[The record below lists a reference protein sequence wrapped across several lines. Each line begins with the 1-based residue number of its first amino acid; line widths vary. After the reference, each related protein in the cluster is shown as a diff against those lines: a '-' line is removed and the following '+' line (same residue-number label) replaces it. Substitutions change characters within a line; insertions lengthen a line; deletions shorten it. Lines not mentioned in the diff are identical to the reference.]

1 MGKTS
6 IRVALSLLGMA
17 ELAESFV
24 ISQLFCLW
32 GVALGPQEVN
42 RVEDV
47 AQW

>member
-1 MGKTS
+1 MRKTS
-6 IRVALSLLGMA
+6 IRVALSFLGMA
-17 ELAESFV
+17 ELAESFEV
-24 ISQLFCLW
+24 SQLFCLW